1 MRRRRASPR
10 RLLSEMTAGLEMV
23 AVVAMAQNRVIG
35 DGSGLLWHLPADLK
49 RVKALTMGC
58 PLIMGRRTW
67 DSIGRA
73 LPGRASIVM
82 TRDAGWSGEGA
93 VRAGNMDEAVRLA
106 RGWINTTEGARSE
119 IILFGGGEI
128 YAAGLALTNRI
139 ELTII
144 EIDPDGGP
152 AAALF
157 PELDPA
163 AWGRETLEVVPADG
177 DVPAHRYERLTRK
190 VPVLV

>member
-1 MRRRRASPR
+1 
-10 RLLSEMTAGLEMV
+10 MTARLEMV
-23 AVVAMAQNRVIG
+23 AVVAMARNRVIG
-35 DGSGLLWHLPADLK
+35 DGAGLLWHLPADLK
-49 RVKALTMGC
+49 RVRALTMGC

-82 TRDAGWSGEGA
+82 TRDADWTGEGA
-93 VRAGNMDEAVRLA
+93 LRAANMDEALDLA
-106 RGWINTTEGARSE
+106 RGWIAATEGARPK

-128 YAAGLALTNRI
+128 YAAGLALTDRI
-139 ELTII
+139 ELTIV

-152 AAALF
+152 AAAVF

-163 AWGRETLEVVPADG
+163 IWDRELLQEVPAEG
-177 DVPAHRYERLTRK
+177 AVPAHRYERLTRK
-190 VPVLV
+190 VPVRV

>member
-10 RLLSEMTAGLEMV
+10 RLPSEMTAGLEMV

-35 DGSGLLWHLPADLK
+35 DGSNLLWHLPADLK

-82 TRDAGWSGEGA
+82 TRDAGWTGEGA
-93 VRAGNMDEAVRLA
+93 LRAASMDEAVRLA
-106 RGWINTTEGARSE
+106 RGWIDETDAARPE

-139 ELTII
+139 ELTVIG
-144 EIDPDGGP
+144 IDADGGP

-163 AWGRETLEVVPADG
+163 AWDRQVLDEVPADG

-190 VPVLV
+190 VRVLV

>member
-1 MRRRRASPR
+1 MWRRRISR
-10 RLLSEMTAGLEMV
+10 RQSLSEMADGLEMV
-23 AVVAMAQNRVIG
+23 AVVAMARNRVIG
-35 DGSGLLWHLPADLK
+35 DGSALLWHLPADLK
-49 RVKALTMGC
+49 RVRALTMGC

-82 TRDAGWSGEGA
+82 TRDGGWTGEGA
-93 VRAGNMDEAVRLA
+93 LRAASMDAALDLA
-106 RGWINTTEGARSE
+106 RDWIVATEGARPE

-139 ELTII
+139 ELTVV

-152 AAALF
+152 AAAVF
-157 PELDPA
+157 PELDAA
-163 AWGRETLEVVPADG
+163 AWDRQVLETVPADG
-177 DVPAHRYERLTRK
+177 DVPAYRYERLTRK
-190 VPVLV
+190 VPVRV

>member
-1 MRRRRASPR
+1 MAD
-10 RLLSEMTAGLEMV
+10 GLEMV

-35 DGSGLLWHLPADLK
+35 DGSGLIWHLPADLK

-82 TRDAGWSGEGA
+82 TRDPHWTGEGA
-93 VRAGNMDEAVRLA
+93 LRAASMDNALALA
-106 RGWINTTEGARSE
+106 RDWIQMTEGARRE
-119 IILFGGGEI
+119 VILFGGGEI
-128 YAAGLALTNRI
+128 YAAGMALTNRI
-139 ELTII
+139 ELTVV

-152 AAALF
+152 AAAVF
-157 PELDPA
+157 PDLDA
-163 AWGRETLEVVPADG
+163 DIWDRQILQQVPADG
-177 DVPAHRYERLTRK
+177 EVPAHRYERLTRK

>member
-1 MRRRRASPR
+1 MAD
-10 RLLSEMTAGLEMV
+10 GLEMV

-35 DGSGLLWHLPADLK
+35 DGSGLIWHLPADLK

-82 TRDAGWSGEGA
+82 TRDPRWTGEGA
-93 VRAGNMDEAVRLA
+93 LRAASMDDALALA
-106 RGWINTTEGARSE
+106 RDWIQMTEGARRE
-119 IILFGGGEI
+119 VILFGGGEI
-128 YAAGLALTNRI
+128 YAAGMVLTNRI
-139 ELTII
+139 ELTVV

-152 AAALF
+152 AAAVF
-157 PELDPA
+157 PDLDA
-163 AWGRETLEVVPADG
+163 DIWDRQILQQVPADG
-177 DVPAHRYERLTRK
+177 EVPAHRYERLTRK
-190 VPVLV
+190 VSVLV

>member
-1 MRRRRASPR
+1 MRRRPPSRH
-10 RLLSEMTAGLEMV
+10 RLLSDMADGLEMV

-35 DGSGLLWHLPADLK
+35 DGSGLIWHLPADLK

-82 TRDAGWSGEGA
+82 TRDPDWSAEGA
-93 VRAGNMDEAVRLA
+93 LRAASMDDALAQA
-106 RGWINTTEGARSE
+106 RGWIQMTEGARRE
-119 IILFGGGEI
+119 VILFGGGEI
-128 YAAGLALTNRI
+128 YAAGMALTNRI
-139 ELTII
+139 ELTVI

-152 AAALF
+152 AAATF
-157 PELDPA
+157 PELDA
-163 AWGRETLEVVPADG
+163 DLWDRQVLDEVPADG
-177 DVPAHRYERLTRK
+177 EVPAHRYERLTRK
-190 VPVLV
+190 VPVRV

>member
-1 MRRRRASPR
+1 MAD
-10 RLLSEMTAGLEMV
+10 GLEMV
-23 AVVAMAQNRVIG
+23 AVVAMARNRVIG

-49 RVKALTMGC
+49 RVRALTMGC

-82 TRDAGWSGEGA
+82 TRDGGWTGEGGL
-93 VRAGNMDEAVRLA
+93 RAATMDEALALA
-106 RGWINTTEGARSE
+106 RDWIDRTEGARPE

-139 ELTII
+139 ELTIV

-152 AAALF
+152 AAAYF
-157 PELDPA
+157 PALDPGI
-163 AWGRETLEVVPADG
+163 WDRQVLETVPADG
-177 DVPAHRYERLTRK
+177 AVPAHRYERLTRK
-190 VPVLV
+190 TPVWV

>member
-1 MRRRRASPR
+1 
-10 RLLSEMTAGLEMV
+10 MTADIEMV
-23 AVVAMAQNRVIG
+23 AVVAMARNRVIG
-35 DGSGLLWHLPADLK
+35 DGGGLLWHLPADLK

-82 TRDAGWSGEGA
+82 TRDGGWTGEGA
-93 VRAGNMDEAVRLA
+93 LRAGNMDAALDLA
-106 RGWINTTEGARSE
+106 RDWIAATEDARSE

-139 ELTII
+139 ELTVV
-144 EIDPDGGP
+144 EIDADGGP
-152 AAALF
+152 AAAVF
-157 PELDPA
+157 PELDAA
-163 AWGRETLEVVPADG
+163 AWDRQVLETVPADG
-177 DVPAHRYERLTRK
+177 DVPAHRYERLTRRT
-190 VPVLV
+190 PVWV

>member
-1 MRRRRASPR
+1 MA
-10 RLLSEMTAGLEMV
+10 AGLEMV

-35 DGSGLLWHLPADLK
+35 DGSNLLWHLPADLK

-82 TRDAGWSGEGA
+82 TRDASWTGEGA
-93 VRAGNMDEAVRLA
+93 LRAASMDEAVRLA
-106 RGWINTTEGARSE
+106 RGWIAETDGARPE

-139 ELTII
+139 ELTVIG
-144 EIDPDGGP
+144 IDVDGGA

-163 AWGRETLEVVPADG
+163 AWDRQVLEEVPSDG
-177 DVPAHRYERLTRK
+177 DVPAHRYESLTRK

>member
-1 MRRRRASPR
+1 MWQRPISRRRLPSDMAD
-10 RLLSEMTAGLEMV
+10 GLEMV

-35 DGSGLLWHLPADLK
+35 DGSGLIWHLPADLK

-82 TRDAGWSGEGA
+82 TRDPDWSAEGA
-93 VRAGNMDEAVRLA
+93 LRAASMDDALAQA
-106 RGWINTTEGARSE
+106 RGWIQMTEGARRE
-119 IILFGGGEI
+119 VILFGGGEI
-128 YAAGLALTNRI
+128 YAAGMALTNRI
-139 ELTII
+139 ELTVI

-152 AAALF
+152 AAATF
-157 PELDPA
+157 PELDA
-163 AWGRETLEVVPADG
+163 DLWDRQVLDEVPADG
-177 DVPAHRYERLTRK
+177 EVPAHRYERLTRK

>member
-1 MRRRRASPR
+1 MA
-10 RLLSEMTAGLEMV
+10 AGLEMV

-35 DGSGLLWHLPADLK
+35 DGSNLLWHLPADLK

-82 TRDAGWSGEGA
+82 TRDASWTGEGA
-93 VRAGNMDEAVRLA
+93 LRAASMDEAVRLA
-106 RGWINTTEGARSE
+106 RGWIAETDGARPE

-139 ELTII
+139 ELTVIG
-144 EIDPDGGP
+144 IDVDGGA

-163 AWGRETLEVVPADG
+163 AWDRQVLEEVPGDG
-177 DVPAHRYERLTRK
+177 DVPAHRYESLTRK

>member
-1 MRRRRASPR
+1 MRRHRIFRHRSLSDMAAS
-10 RLLSEMTAGLEMV
+10 LEMV

-82 TRDAGWSGEGA
+82 TRDTGWRGEGA
-93 VRAGNMDEAVRLA
+93 LRAGTMDAALDLA
-106 RGWINTTEGARSE
+106 RGWIDVTEGARPE

-152 AAALF
+152 AAAVF
-157 PELDPA
+157 PALDNA
-163 AWGRETLEVVPADG
+163 AWDRQVLESVPADG

-190 VPVLV
+190 VPVRI

>member
-1 MRRRRASPR
+1 MRRHRTSPR
-10 RLLSEMTAGLEMV
+10 RLPSEMAAGLEMV

-35 DGSGLLWHLPADLK
+35 DGSNLLWHLPADLK

-82 TRDAGWSGEGA
+82 TRDAGWTGEGA
-93 VRAGNMDEAVRLA
+93 FRAANMDEAVGLA
-106 RGWINTTEGARSE
+106 RGWIAETDGARPE

-139 ELTII
+139 ELTVV
-144 EIDPDGGP
+144 EIDADGGP
-152 AAALF
+152 TAAVF

-163 AWGRETLEVVPADG
+163 AWDRQMLEEVPAEG

>member
-1 MRRRRASPR
+1 
-10 RLLSEMTAGLEMV
+10 MV

-35 DGSGLLWHLPADLK
+35 DGSGLIWHLPADLK

-82 TRDAGWSGEGA
+82 TRNPDWSSEGA
-93 VRAGNMDEAVRLA
+93 LRAASMDDALVLA
-106 RGWINTTEGARSE
+106 RDWIRATEGARHE
-119 IILFGGGEI
+119 VILFGGGEI

-139 ELTII
+139 ELTVIR
-144 EIDPDGGP
+144 IDADGGP
-152 AAALF
+152 AAAVF
-157 PELDPA
+157 PGLDSDI
-163 AWGRETLEVVPADG
+163 WDRQVLEEVPADG
-177 DVPAHRYERLTRK
+177 EVPAHRYERLTRK

>member
-1 MRRRRASPR
+1 MA
-10 RLLSEMTAGLEMV
+10 AGLEMV

-35 DGSGLLWHLPADLK
+35 DGSNLLWHLPADLK

-82 TRDAGWSGEGA
+82 TRDASWTGEGA
-93 VRAGNMDEAVRLA
+93 LRAASMDEAVRLA
-106 RGWINTTEGARSE
+106 RGWIAETDGARPE

-139 ELTII
+139 ELTVIGF
-144 EIDPDGGP
+144 DVDGGP

-163 AWGRETLEVVPADG
+163 AWDRQVLEEVPGDG
-177 DVPAHRYERLTRK
+177 DVPAHRYESLTRK

>member
-1 MRRRRASPR
+1 MSDDF
-10 RLLSEMTAGLEMV
+10 EMV
-23 AVVAMAQNRVIG
+23 AVVAMARNRVIG
-35 DGSGLLWHLPADLK
+35 DGAGLLWHLPADLK

-82 TRDAGWSGEGA
+82 TRDAGWAGEGA
-93 VRAGNMDEAVRLA
+93 LRAATMDDALHQA
-106 RGWINTTEGARSE
+106 RGWIQATEGARPE

-128 YAAGLALTNRI
+128 YAAGLALANRI
-139 ELTII
+139 ELTVV
-144 EIDPDGGP
+144 EIDPDGGV
-152 AAALF
+152 AAAYF
-157 PELDPA
+157 PDLDPA
-163 AWGRETLEVVPADG
+163 IWDRQILEEVPADG

-190 VPVLV
+190 LPVRV

>member
-1 MRRRRASPR
+1 MRRHRTSRHRSP
-10 RLLSEMTAGLEMV
+10 SDMADGLEMV
-23 AVVAMAQNRVIG
+23 AVVAMARNRVIG

-49 RVKALTMGC
+49 RVRALTMGC

-82 TRDAGWSGEGA
+82 TRDGGWTGEGA
-93 VRAGNMDEAVRLA
+93 LRAATMDEALALA
-106 RGWINTTEGARSE
+106 RGWIDRTEGARPE

-139 ELTII
+139 ELTIV

-152 AAALF
+152 AAAYF
-157 PELDPA
+157 PALDPA
-163 AWGRETLEVVPADG
+163 IWDRQVLETVPADG
-177 DVPAHRYERLTRK
+177 AVPAHRYERLTRK
-190 VPVLV
+190 TPVWV

>member
-1 MRRRRASPR
+1 
-10 RLLSEMTAGLEMV
+10 MTADIEMV
-23 AVVAMAQNRVIG
+23 AVVAMARNRVIG
-35 DGSGLLWHLPADLK
+35 DGGGLLWHLPADLK

-82 TRDAGWSGEGA
+82 TRDGGWTGEGA
-93 VRAGNMDEAVRLA
+93 LRAGNMDAALDLA
-106 RGWINTTEGARSE
+106 RDWIAATEDARSE

-139 ELTII
+139 ELTVV
-144 EIDPDGGP
+144 EIDADGGP
-152 AAALF
+152 AAAVF
-157 PELDPA
+157 PELDAA
-163 AWGRETLEVVPADG
+163 AWDRQVLETVPADG

-190 VPVLV
+190 APVWV

>member
-1 MRRRRASPR
+1 MRRHRTSPR
-10 RLLSEMTAGLEMV
+10 RLPSEMAVGLEIV

-35 DGSGLLWHLPADLK
+35 DGSNLLWHLPADLK

-82 TRDAGWSGEGA
+82 TRDAGWTGEGA
-93 VRAGNMDEAVRLA
+93 LRAASMDEAVGLA
-106 RGWINTTEGARSE
+106 RGWIAETDGVRPE

-139 ELTII
+139 ELTVV
-144 EIDPDGGP
+144 EINTDGGP
-152 AAALF
+152 AAAHF

-163 AWGRETLEVVPADG
+163 AWDRQVLEEVPAEG
-177 DVPAHRYERLTRK
+177 DVPAHRYESLARK